1 MSSVSDF
8 IFSLIK
14 KTTTKQKATVFP
26 PTKLLNCFVSKVKTL
41 SNYRLEMYSVLVNA
55 QAQLGPGHSCLRDP
69 KPTSFLLFGI
79 FALLPTCS
87 ISQYFIKKASV
98 NGQADTNELRAPA
111 KTQLW
116 PQMQTVCRMSTT
128 KPWKRQLMQTLT
140 QLSFKIYI
148 YSKFHLAQSSAF
160 VKQLLLLLLLQH
172 QTKNSPYFLTV
183 KLLIREL
190 RASRADY
197 N

>member
-128 KPWKRQLMQTLT
+128 KPLETPAHANSDTTFFQNIYLQQIPSCSKLCLCQTIIIIIIITTSNKKFSL
-140 QLSFKIYI
+140 LP
-148 YSKFHLAQSSAF
+148 YSK
-160 VKQLLLLLLLQH
+160 
-172 QTKNSPYFLTV
+172 TT
-183 KLLIREL
+183 
-190 RASRADY
+190 D
-197 N
+197 